1 MDFLQNKNR
10 LTASCHET
18 EISAVPLMF
27 AQKGALTGPSTFCL
41 NATTRTDLPPHDSHA
56 QFHSVGSEAI
66 PCGDLLSCAR
76 TIRALSAAFRPA
88 ASSSQ
93 PFKRYCITSFTV
105 CQDFGQIFSRIRPD
119 FRQQARPLRGNSLFP
134 LNFPAYI
141 RPRES
146 DTAHRRASRR

>member
-1 MDFLQNKNR
+1 MNYRDGIFRGTTHVRPDGAHLQGF
-10 LTASCHET
+10 H
-18 EISAVPLMF
+18 PP
-27 AQKGALTGPSTFCL
+27 ALTRQHGQTYS
-41 NATTRTDLPPHDSHA
+41 RTA
-56 QFHSVGSEAI
+56 RFHSVGSEAI
-66 PCGDLLSCAR
+66 PYGDLLSCAR

-93 PFKRYCITSFTV
+93 PFKRYCTTSFTV

-119 FRQQARPLRGNSLFP
+119 FRQQARPLRGNSLFS

-146 DTAHRRASRR
+146 DTAHRRASHR